1 MAFDICVSI
10 VHTRAVN
17 DAHNDHDGFRRLAS
31 DELVGIAEI
40 AEMAGVS
47 TAAVANWRSRKLGF
61 PRPVAELRAGPIF
74 EAPAIRR
81 WLQRR
86 RKVTDVA
93 NIVATINL
101 KGGVGKT
108 TTTCAL
114 VEMLVLEHGEKVLV
128 VDLDPQ
134 TNLTT
139 VLIGEQRWDKLN
151 DEGATLAQ
159 LFKDALEEDKSM
171 HAFDL
176 DKALQRAVS
185 PVADVRRTRRL
196 DLLPSSLDLIEVQD
210 RLVTMPAGRF
220 HTRAPSD
227 ILDTAL
233 KQLVGEYDWIV
244 IDCPPNLGLITLN
257 GLRMAQGYV
266 IPTIPDVLSTYGIP
280 QIVSRVD
287 DFANELNQP
296 IEPYGII
303 VSKYREQST
312 LHRNTVAQLRNDP
325 KMPPVFE
332 TIIPETNAIA
342 ASAEYTERSTL
353 RQKYDYQG
361 NYQLF
366 AALTNEIVEAVEAV
380 VLVP

>member
-1 MAFDICVSI
+1 M
-10 VHTRAVN
+10 
-17 DAHNDHDGFRRLAS
+17 AS

-47 TAAVANWRSRKLGF
+47 AAAVANWRSRKVGF
-61 PRPVAELRAGPIF
+61 PAPVAELRAGPIF
-74 EAPAIRR
+74 EAPAVRR

-86 RKVTDVA
+86 RKVTGMA
-93 NIVATINL
+93 NVIATINL

-108 TTTCAL
+108 TTTGAL
-114 VEMLVLEHGEKVLV
+114 VEMLVLEHGERVLV

-139 VLIGEQRWDKLN
+139 VLIGEDRWRELN
-151 DEGATLAQ
+151 DDGATLAQ
-159 LFKDALEEDKSM
+159 LFKDALEEDKTRHS
-171 HAFDL
+171 FSL
-176 DKALQRAVS
+176 EKALQKAVS
-185 PVADVRRTRRL
+185 PVLDVRRTRRL

-227 ILDTAL
+227 ILDVAL
-233 KQLVGEYDWIV
+233 KQVMGEYDWIV

-257 GLRMAQGYV
+257 GLRIAQGYV

-287 DFANELNQP
+287 DFAEELNQP

-303 VSKYREQST
+303 ISKYRQQST
-312 LHRNTVAQLRNDP
+312 LHRNTVEQLRNDP
-325 KMPPVFE
+325 NMPPVFE
-332 TIIPETNAIA
+332 TMIPETNAIA
-342 ASAEYTERSTL
+342 ASAEFVEVSTL

-366 AALTNEIVEAVEAV
+366 SRLAGEVVEAVEAV
-380 VLVP
+380 AVS